1 MPKNEEEVA
10 KEDEELKQE
19 NEEIARTLG
28 KKITGSEK
36 KAESPSKKE
45 AVWERQLNDGTFVK
59 LTK

>member
-1 MPKNEEEVA
+1 MA

-19 NEEIARTLG
+19 NVEIAKTLG
-28 KKITGSEK
+28 KKSAGAGKE
-36 KAESPSKKE
+36 AEND

>member
-28 KKITGSEK
+28 SGK
-36 KAESPSKKE
+36 KAERPSKKE